1 MFLKLGKN
9 PQAKKNTFKT
19 QKKVKKKKT
28 VYSKPLKIIS
38 TMIMSFEV
46 LFLMSI
52 LVLSKAH
59 LWPYMLFKNLFK
71 FWKDQPIRH
80 GQNHELAA
88 LLT

>member
-1 MFLKLGKN
+1 
-9 PQAKKNTFKT
+9 
-19 QKKVKKKKT
+19 
-28 VYSKPLKIIS
+28 
-38 TMIMSFEV
+38 MIMSFEV

-52 LVLSKAH
+52 LVLSKVH